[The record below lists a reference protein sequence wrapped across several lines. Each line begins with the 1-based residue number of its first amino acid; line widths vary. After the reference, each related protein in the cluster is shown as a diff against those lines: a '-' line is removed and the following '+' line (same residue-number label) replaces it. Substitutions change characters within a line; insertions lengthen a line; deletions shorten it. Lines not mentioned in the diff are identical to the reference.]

1 MVNQNESGPNQA
13 EAIKAEIRQRIAD
26 LKSRNIGADTAQE
39 GIESFHIEE
48 LTAQLGGLIGE
59 KEASEYANSVWHPD
73 NPELKK

>member
-1 MVNQNESGPNQA
+1 
-13 EAIKAEIRQRIAD
+13 